1 MSIFIKSLLN
11 EINYTSKKIGLLILL
26 FIGMPFLG
34 IWFTGAYYSEYV
46 NDVAIAVLDED
57 NSSLSRQVIDYFDQ
71 NERFN
76 VAYYASSREELQQLI
91 DERKAYMGVYI
102 PMDLNNNIKLG
113 NQAQVMI
120 LTDGTNVIVGNNV
133 YAGAA
138 QIVQTISG
146 GASIQV
152 LEAKGSLEES
162 IATNMAVPFGFEE
175 RMLYDSKLTYMNYL
189 IYGVIAVFLQQLM
202 LSSMA
207 TLLSRNPEKVA
218 AQNTFKQVLAKIAVS
233 GTCLIASGSFTIF
246 LLHKKFNLI
255 FNGNVGT
262 GLLLSILFVVAISC
276 PAIILF
282 SLTKKKTRFTQ
293 IAYMLSLPTF
303 LTCGYVWPTDQMPTL
318 LATGAKIIW
327 PLMNYAR
334 SFDEIMI
341 KGLPFATVRQNVVE
355 LVLYI
360 LIMMPIAIKCFK
372 KSFYLEE
379 THYKDNQMVS
389 EGNINL

>member
-1 MSIFIKSLLN
+1 MSTFLKSLLN
-11 EINYTSKKIGLLILL
+11 EMNYTSKKLGLLILL
-26 FIGMPFLG
+26 FIGIPFLG
-34 IWFTGAYYSEYV
+34 MWFTGAYYSEYV

-57 NSSLSRQVIDYFDQ
+57 NSSLSRQIIEYFDQ
-71 NERFN
+71 NERFK

-91 DERKAYMGVYI
+91 NERKAYMGVYI
-102 PMDLNNNIKLG
+102 PPDLNNNIKLG
-113 NQAQVMI
+113 NQSQVLI

-162 IATNMAVPFGFEE
+162 VATNMAVPFGFEE

-207 TLLSRNPEKVA
+207 TLLSRNPEQVA
-218 AQNTFKQVLAKIAVS
+218 AQNTFKQVLAKIIVS

-255 FNGNVGT
+255 FNGNVGAA
-262 GLLLSILFVVAISC
+262 LLLNILFAVAISC

-303 LTCGYVWPTDQMPTL
+303 LTCGYVWPADQMPRL
-318 LATGAKIIW
+318 LATVIKILW

-334 SFDEIMI
+334 AFDEIMI
-341 KGLPFATVRQNVVE
+341 KGLPFATVSRNVVE

-372 KSFYLEE
+372 RSFCLEE
-379 THYKDNQMVS
+379 IHYEDKQLVS

>member
-1 MSIFIKSLLN
+1 MNTFFKSLLN
-11 EINYTSKKIGLLILL
+11 EIDYTSKKLGLLILL
-26 FIGMPFLG
+26 FIGIPFLG
-34 IWFTGAYYSEYV
+34 MWFTGAYYSEYV

-57 NSSLSRQVIDYFDQ
+57 NSTLSRQIIEYFDK
-71 NERFN
+71 NERFH
-76 VAYYASSREELQQLI
+76 VAYYAESREELQQLI

-102 PMDLNNNIKLG
+102 PADLSNNIKLG
-113 NQAQVMI
+113 NQSQVMI
-120 LTDGTNVIVGNNV
+120 LTDGTNVIIGNNV

-138 QIVQTISG
+138 QIIQTVSG

-152 LEAKGSLEES
+152 LEAKGSLEEG

-189 IYGVIAVFLQQLM
+189 IYGIIAVFLQQLM
-202 LSSMA
+202 LSAMA
-207 TLLSRNPEKVA
+207 TLLSRNPEETA
-218 AQNTFKQVLAKIAVS
+218 ARDTFKQIIAKIIVAA
-233 GTCLIASGSFTIF
+233 TCLIGSGSFTIF

-255 FNGNVGT
+255 FNGNSMPAIV
-262 GLLLSILFVVAISC
+262 LSILFAIAISC

-282 SLTKKKTRFTQ
+282 SFTKKKTRFTQ

-303 LTCGYVWPTDQMPTL
+303 LTCGYVWPVDQIPTL
-318 LATGAKIIW
+318 LAVVAKTIW

-341 KGLPFATVRQNVVE
+341 KGLSFATVSRNVVE

-360 LIMMPIAIKCFK
+360 VIMMPIAIKCFK
-372 KSFYLEE
+372 RNFNIEE
-379 THYKDNQMVS
+379 THYKTN
-389 EGNINL
+389 EIAKNKNINL

>member
-1 MSIFIKSLLN
+1 MNTFFKSLLS
-11 EINYTSKKIGLLILL
+11 EIDYTSKKLGLLILL
-26 FIGMPFLG
+26 FIGIPFLG
-34 IWFTGAYYSEYV
+34 MWFTGAYYSEYV

-57 NSSLSRQVIDYFDQ
+57 NSTLSRQIIEYFDK
-71 NERFN
+71 NERFH
-76 VAYYASSREELQQLI
+76 VAYHATNREELQRLI

-102 PMDLNNNIKLG
+102 PTDLNNNIKLG
-113 NQAQVMI
+113 NQSQVMI
-120 LTDGTNVIVGNNV
+120 LTDGTNVIIGNNV

-138 QIVQTISG
+138 QIIQTVSG

-189 IYGVIAVFLQQLM
+189 IYGIIAVFLQQLM
-202 LSSMA
+202 LSAMA
-207 TLLSRNPEKVA
+207 TLLSRNPEETA
-218 AQNTFKQVLAKIAVS
+218 ARDTFKQILAKIIVAAI
-233 GTCLIASGSFTIF
+233 CLIGSGSFTIF

-255 FNGNVGT
+255 FNGNIMSAIV
-262 GLLLSILFVVAISC
+262 LSILFAIAISC

-303 LTCGYVWPTDQMPTL
+303 LTCGYVWPVDQMPTL
-318 LATGAKIIW
+318 LAVIAKTIW

-341 KGLPFATVRQNVVE
+341 KGLSFATVSRNVVE
-355 LVLYI
+355 LALYI
-360 LIMMPIAIKCFK
+360 VIMMPIAIKCFK
-372 KSFYLEE
+372 RSFNIEE
-379 THYKDNQMVS
+379 TYYKTN
-389 EGNINL
+389 EIAENKNINL

>member
-1 MSIFIKSLLN
+1 MNTFLKSLLS
-11 EINYTSKKIGLLILL
+11 EIDYTSKKLGLLILL
-26 FIGMPFLG
+26 FIGIPFLG
-34 IWFTGAYYSEYV
+34 MWFTGAYYSEYV

-57 NSSLSRQVIDYFDQ
+57 NSTLSRQIIEYFDK
-71 NERFN
+71 NERFH
-76 VAYYASSREELQQLI
+76 VAYHATNREELQRLI

-102 PMDLNNNIKLG
+102 PTDLNNNIKLG
-113 NQAQVMI
+113 NQSQVMI
-120 LTDGTNVIVGNNV
+120 LTDGTNVIIGNNV

-138 QIVQTISG
+138 QIIQTVSG

-152 LEAKGSLEES
+152 LEAKGSLEEG

-189 IYGVIAVFLQQLM
+189 IYGIIAVFLQQLM
-202 LSSMA
+202 LSAMA
-207 TLLSRNPEKVA
+207 TLLFRNPEETA
-218 AQNTFKQVLAKIAVS
+218 ARDTFKQILAKIIVAAI
-233 GTCLIASGSFTIF
+233 CLIGSGSFTIF

-255 FNGNVGT
+255 FNGNIMSAIV
-262 GLLLSILFVVAISC
+262 LSILFAIAISC

-303 LTCGYVWPTDQMPTL
+303 LTCGYVWPVDQMPTL
-318 LATGAKIIW
+318 LAVIAKTIW

-341 KGLPFATVRQNVVE
+341 KGLSFATVSRNVVE
-355 LVLYI
+355 LALYI
-360 LIMMPIAIKCFK
+360 VIMMPIAIKCFK
-372 KSFYLEE
+372 RSFNIEE
-379 THYKDNQMVS
+379 TYYKTN
-389 EGNINL
+389 EIAENKNINL